1 MVMAPF
7 LTYSPHV
14 YNILFSN
21 ENFINLWPDF
31 QAPQKNSNKI
41 FEEFIIMISEEI
53 NFIGGHEATNF
64 TSTLIKLVPNTFSI
78 NYKFE
83 EEILLVKVKKL
94 MSILIPHSLSI
105 MFDFE
110 VKGIFQYAIMMNH
123 FFFKFIYFSIDLLV
137 IFNTFTRLHTKY

>member
-1 MVMAPF
+1 
-7 LTYSPHV
+7 
-14 YNILFSN
+14 
-21 ENFINLWPDF
+21 
-31 QAPQKNSNKI
+31 
-41 FEEFIIMISEEI
+41 MISEEI
-53 NFIGGHEATNF
+53 KFIGGHEATNF

-123 FFFKFIYFSIDLLV
+123 FF
-137 IFNTFTRLHTKY
+137 